1 MIDVYNPFCERETRP
16 FGWAGYPTPDGQRK
30 PESRGQKLTRRG
42 ATESGVRLL
51 VSVLCVFL
59 LSVTST
65 FAQAKPNVPKM
76 KFLVHLTCGPEN
88 PTKAALGFL
97 VAKTALSEG
106 HTVSLFL
113 AGDAAVLLR
122 DADLDKVEGLGTGK
136 LREHY
141 EALMKGGARF
151 YVSGMS
157 AKARGITDADLS
169 GKPAEF
175 AMPTKLVQLAADSDR
190 MFTY

>member
-1 MIDVYNPFCERETRP
+1 MPLLHAFIKNMRN
-16 FGWAGYPTPDGQRK
+16 
-30 PESRGQKLTRRG
+30 LRRTYLLYAAILISLVVG
-42 ATESGVRLL
+42 MAT
-51 VSVLCVFL
+51 
-59 LSVTST
+59 
-65 FAQAKPNVPKM
+65 AQPSPKKM
-76 KFLVHLTCGPEN
+76 KILVHVTHGPADA
-88 PTKAALGFL
+88 TRAALAFL
-97 VAKTALSEG
+97 VAKTALDEG

-122 DADLDKVEGLGTGK
+122 DAELNAVTGLGTGK

-141 EALMKGGARF
+141 DAIVKAGGKF

-157 AKARGITDADLS
+157 AKARNVTDADIA

-175 AMPTKLVQLAADSDR
+175 ALPTVLVRLSIDSDR